1 MAKAESS
8 SVEANAE
15 RIRNMAGCL
24 EKIWKKRFRR
34 GPMDAQSTA
43 QVRARAGLLDN
54 VDQRG
59 FRQITIISQ
68 EQWQTVTAA
77 MGVEAEPSVRR
88 ANLLVSG
95 INLEKSRG
103 KVLII
108 GTCRLKV
115 NGETRPCE
123 RMDEA
128 LPGLR
133 AALNSHWAGGVYT
146 EVLNDAVIT
155 TGDNVSWEEDL

>member
-1 MAKAESS
+1 MAD
-8 SVEANAE
+8 
-15 RIRNMAGCL
+15 RL
-24 EKIWKKRFRR
+24 ENILTKHFRR

-43 QVRARAGLLDN
+43 QVCARAGLLDN

-95 INLEKSRG
+95 INLKKSGG
-103 KVLII
+103 KVLVI
-108 GTCRLKV
+108 GTCQLKV

-123 RMDEA
+123 RMDQA

-133 AALNSHWAGGVYT
+133 TALDSHWTGDVYT
-146 EVLNDAVIT
+146 EVLNDAVIP
-155 TGDNVSWEEDL
+155 TGDKVSWEEDL

>member
-1 MAKAESS
+1 
-8 SVEANAE
+8 
-15 RIRNMAGCL
+15 
-24 EKIWKKRFRR
+24 
-34 GPMDAQSTA
+34 MDAQSTA
-43 QVRARAGLLDN
+43 QVRARAGLVDN

-133 AALNSHWAGGVYT
+133 AALDSHWAGGVYA
-146 EVLNDAVIT
+146 EVLNDAVIA